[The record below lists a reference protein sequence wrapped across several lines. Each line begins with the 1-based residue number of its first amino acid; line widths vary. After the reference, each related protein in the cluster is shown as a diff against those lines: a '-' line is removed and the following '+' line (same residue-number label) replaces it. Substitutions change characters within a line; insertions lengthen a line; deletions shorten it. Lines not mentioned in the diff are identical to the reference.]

1 MNNRVMIN
9 IDFMGFGAKTAS
21 NSAYISIKL
30 TDGSVYGNYI
40 STEEDLNNLLANSKE
55 SNKITNFTY
64 TGHGN
69 TEVAILL
76 INSEDSYGLTPYD
89 FVNIS
94 QKFADNV
101 SITLNACGQGK
112 FLDEYLNKIT
122 VPATI
127 EGFTGLL
134 TPIGPISWETVM
146 RHPLEWFT
154 GGEWIKMI
162 TE

>member
-1 MNNRVMIN
+1 M
-9 IDFMGFGAKTAS
+9 
-21 NSAYISIKL
+21 
-30 TDGSVYGNYI
+30 
-40 STEEDLNNLLANSKE
+40 NLLANSKE